1 MSTIQFKEANCKNC
15 YKCIRNCPVKAISFK
30 NEQAQI
36 MEENCILCG
45 NCLKVCPQNAKRVV
59 DDVDKVKE
67 YIEKNE
73 KVYASLAP
81 SFVSGFGMKDARC
94 MYTALKKLG
103 FSYVEETAIGAAR
116 VSLEYEKFI
125 KQKKMR
131 NIITTACPVIVS
143 LVEKYYPELIDELA
157 PAVSPMIAHAK
168 MMREM
173 YGSKIK
179 IVFIGPCV
187 AKKEEY
193 KDSANDDVIDA
204 VLTFEELEHWMERE
218 EVSLD
223 SEINEEFINLK
234 KFTARLYPA
243 TGGILKT
250 LAADKKN
257 GYKFIS
263 LDGIEKCIDAFDAIK
278 TGNVK
283 GYFIEMNSCQ
293 GGCLNGPCTKVP
305 DGGIF
310 EARDRLFTYVK
321 NYAGRGEPGII
332 QDVKV
337 DLSKKFIDKSHPYK
351 IPDEKTIRD
360 ILKKIG
366 KFKKEDEL
374 NCGACGY
381 SSCRDKAIA
390 VYNGKA
396 NLKMCLPYMRE
407 RAESISNIIIGSSPN
422 AIIAINDDLCIQEIN
437 MTARKMFNIE
447 NVDVHGKNIYEFLIC
462 PDFEVVKDTGI
473 DILNKKYTYDEYGIT
488 VEQDI
493 LYSKEHGL
501 VIIIMKDIT
510 NDIKQ
515 QQQMY
520 KVRGETVETA
530 QKVIEKQMRV
540 AQEIASLLGE
550 TTAETKVA
558 LTKLKGFII
567 SEIGEEK

>member
-59 DDVDKVKE
+59 DDVDKVCGF
-67 YIEKNE
+67 IEKNE

-81 SFVSGFGMKDARC
+81 SFVSGFDMKDARC
-94 MYTALKKLG
+94 MYTVLKKLG
-103 FSYVEETAIGAAR
+103 FSYVEETAIGAAK

-125 KQKKMR
+125 KKKQMK
-131 NIITTACPVIVS
+131 NIITTACPVVVS

-157 PAVSPMIAHAK
+157 PVVSPMIAHAK

-193 KDSANDDVIDA
+193 KDLTNDDLIDA
-204 VLTFEELEHWMERE
+204 VITFEELERWMDRE

-223 SEINEEFINLK
+223 CEIDEEFINLK

-257 GYKFIS
+257 GYKFIGI
-263 LDGIEKCIDAFDAIK
+263 DGIQKCIEAFDAMKI
-278 TGNVK
+278 GNVK
-283 GYFIEMNSCQ
+283 GYFIEMNSCS

-305 DGGIF
+305 AGGMF
-310 EARDRLFTYVK
+310 EARERLFTYVK
-321 NYAGRGEPGII
+321 NYAGKGDPGII

-337 DLSKKFIDKSHPYK
+337 DLSKKFVDKSHPYK
-351 IPDEKTIRD
+351 IPDEETIRD

-407 RAESISNIIIGSSPN
+407 RAESMSNIIISASPN

-437 MTARKMFNIE
+437 ITARKMFNIE

-520 KVRGETVETA
+520 KVRSETVETA